1 MWTGQELSALKY
13 FLSVSHKDVQQWAQT
28 SFNVTLMQVGHHLK
42 MFYDSQ
48 TYDYLIHYNDF
59 AVVLEEN
66 PLKGTYH
73 AKSTFLALK
82 CILLYI
88 WNVYKYRKDEI
99 ILFRWFVYIFI
110 FCFGHIF
117 QTCSDFHFHIFQTV
131 CMTFFEQV
139 RRRIC
144 SGTDK

>member
-1 MWTGQELSALKY
+1 
-13 FLSVSHKDVQQWAQT
+13 
-28 SFNVTLMQVGHHLK
+28 MQVGHHLK

-82 CILLYI
+82 CIL
-88 WNVYKYRKDEI
+88 NVYKYRKDEI
-99 ILFRWFVYIFI
+99 ILFR
-110 FCFGHIF
+110 
-117 QTCSDFHFHIFQTV
+117 
-131 CMTFFEQV
+131 
-139 RRRIC
+139 
-144 SGTDK
+144 